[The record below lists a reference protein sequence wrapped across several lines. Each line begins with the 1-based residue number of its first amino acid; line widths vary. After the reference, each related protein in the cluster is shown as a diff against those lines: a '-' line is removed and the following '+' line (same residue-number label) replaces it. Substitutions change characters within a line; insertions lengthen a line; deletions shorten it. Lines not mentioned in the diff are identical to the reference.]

1 MNITGAVAVQSPLG
15 LIELEK
21 NGVWNLTLTNS
32 TVDVVCERDIEL
44 DGNKNEK
51 NEGKYLNTDF

>member
-1 MNITGAVAVQSPLG
+1 MNITGAVMVESTLG

-21 NGVWNLTLTNS
+21 NGMWNLTLTNS

-44 DGNKNEK
+44 DGNE
-51 NEGKYLNTDF
+51 